1 MSDERDE
8 IRARIDIVDLVGQKV
23 LLKRAGKHFKGLCPF
38 HDDRTPSFT
47 VDPTL
52 GRYRCWACGEKGDAF
67 NWVMKTQNVDF
78 SEALKILAAMAGVT
92 LKRSRPGEESK
103 RLRQL
108 QIMKLAQEFF
118 GAQLAASK
126 AATEYCESRGFDA
139 VLREDWGFG
148 YAPGGDSELAT
159 YLRKQKVLLSEARE
173 LFLVEDDGTGGY
185 FDKFRSRLMIP
196 IFDER
201 GDLIAY
207 GGRIIGEGQP
217 KYINSSDTP
226 LFKKSKVLF
235 GMNRAKESIGRQQEA
250 ILVEGFLDVVA
261 CHRAG
266 LTNAVASLG
275 TSLAEDHARLLKR
288 WCKRA
293 VILYDGDEAG
303 SKAAARAIDVLEAA
317 GLEVR
322 VARLPVGADPD
333 TILKSAGPEA
343 LKRVVAEGLSP
354 AEFQLMRLE
363 LVFDPQSEG
372 FWSGAVDI
380 LASSK
385 SMAEIERL
393 TAELSKKHLGG
404 ARGMEEAFRQRVRN
418 ELRARA
424 KASKPARILVAAPE
438 GNLGEVPAAEQVLF
452 RAFLESELRREAYMA
467 IRNGLVGSE
476 RGREIAK
483 AILNA
488 FPKSPPQGQASSWI
502 DSVEPEAIR
511 EELAD
516 MSTPKGGPVL
526 VERFPLAVT
535 PGELADVLIQLQA
548 LKDQE
553 QIRSAS
559 AADGVPELSTIQET
573 LTNKFAREA
582 HRWER

>member
-23 LLKRAGKHFKGLCPF
+23 LLKRAGKHYKGLCPF

-47 VDPTL
+47 VDPTI
-52 GRYRCWACGEKGDAF
+52 GRFRCWACGEKGDAF
-67 NWVMKTQNVDF
+67 DWVMKTQNVDF
-78 SEALKILAAMAGVT
+78 TEALKILAAATGVT
-92 LKRSRPGEESK
+92 LKRSKPGEESK

-118 GAQLAASK
+118 KAQLASSK
-126 AATEYCESRGFDA
+126 AAIEYCESRDFDS
-139 VLREDWGFG
+139 VLRDDWGFG

-159 YLRKQKVLLSEARE
+159 YLRKHKVPLAEARE

-185 FDKFRSRLMIP
+185 FDKFRGRLMIP

-250 ILVEGFLDVVA
+250 VLVEGFLDVIA

-288 WCKRA
+288 WCSRA
-293 VILYDGDEAG
+293 VILYDGDEPG
-303 SKAAARAIDVLEAA
+303 NKAAARAIDILSAA

-322 VARLPVGADPD
+322 VANLPPGADPD
-333 TILKSAGPEA
+333 TVLKASGPEV
-343 LKRVVAEGLSP
+343 LKKVVAEGLTP
-354 AEFQLMRLE
+354 AEFQLIRLQSTT
-363 LVFDPQSEG
+363 DPSSET
-372 FWSGAVDI
+372 FWAGAVDI
-380 LASSK
+380 LASCK

-393 TAELSKKHLGG
+393 TAELSRKHLGG

-418 ELRARA
+418 ELRARM
-424 KASKPARILVAAPE
+424 KTSKPGRALISAVGIGKVEIP
-438 GNLGEVPAAEQVLF
+438 PAEQLLF
-452 RAFLESELRREAYMA
+452 RAFLENELRREAYMA
-467 IRNGLVGSE
+467 IKGGLLASR
-476 RGREIAK
+476 RGLEIAD
-483 AILNA
+483 AVIAA
-488 FPKSPPQGQASSWI
+488 FPKKPPSGQPATWI
-502 DSVEPEAIR
+502 GSIEPPDVR
-511 EELAD
+511 DELAD
-516 MSTPKGGPVL
+516 LSSPGGSLVL
-526 VERFPLAVT
+526 GDRAPLAVT
-535 PGELADVLIQLQA
+535 PGELADVLIQLQSA
-548 LKDQE
+548 KDRQRIE
-553 QIRSAS
+553 AAS
-559 AADGVPELSTIQET
+559 QGLVGDELSTIQET
-573 LTNKFAREA
+573 LKNRFAREA